1 MAKRMKEK
9 NERNSSKLIFNIF
22 IVLVFL
28 ALLGGVFYLSPNY
41 IREDYDGKTKVLINN
56 NNVTLKMKNDVYIDE
71 NNNVFLSLADV
82 RNYFDKYIEYD
93 KENGSIVTTSEI
105 NIAKMSTKD
114 NKITINGQEEELNS
128 SAIEKNETIYLP
140 FSEISE
146 KVYDV
151 DLEYIKDTN
160 TIIIDSLDR
169 KQEVAN
175 TTKETKLKYKPQTL
189 SGTLEKLEANEQVVY
204 IEETNNWA
212 EVRSKD
218 GTIGYVKKEDLGNVE
233 VTREAKEYIDKVE
246 GKVNLVWDYY
256 SEYAKAPDRTGETM
270 DGVNVVSP
278 SFFSLERGSNG
289 EIYDNAKDDGAE
301 YIEWAHNNNY
311 QVWAMFSNNS
321 LKDTTSQ
328 ILNDYEKREAMIEN
342 LMDLVEEYN
351 LDGVNVDFENMN
363 ESDKD
368 VYSRFLIELAPR
380 LKKIGKTLS
389 VDVTAPDG
397 SETWSLCFDR
407 NTIANVAD
415 YIVFMAYDQYGTSSN
430 KAGTTAG
437 EEMKKALEDA
447 GITSGKIGIIN
458 VNAATDSCV
467 NREEG
472 FRAAFDGTDFE
483 IMETQYGEGDAAKS
497 QSIAENYITQGVV
510 GIFGCNEGSTTG
522 AGNAIKAAG
531 NADIIGVGFDKSDAI
546 LNLIDDGYLLCTMA
560 QNPDVMGSE
569 GVKAAVKAINGEEL
583 GGEVTDTGV
592 SVITKDSD
600 K

>member
-9 NERNSSKLIFNIF
+9 NERNSSKLILNIF

-28 ALLGGVFYLSPNY
+28 VLVGGVFYLSPNY

-71 NNNVFLSLADV
+71 NNNVFLSLADI
-82 RNYFDKYIEYD
+82 RNYFDKYIEYN
-93 KENGSIVTTSEI
+93 KENGDIVTTSEI
-105 NIAKMSTKD
+105 NIAKMSTK
-114 NKITINGQEEELNS
+114 NNEITINGEEEKLNS
-128 SAIEKNETIYLP
+128 SAIEKNDTIYLP

-151 DLEYIKDTN
+151 DLEYIQDTN

-189 SGTLEKLEANEQVVY
+189 SGTLEKIEANEQVVY

-218 GTIGYVKKEDLGNVE
+218 GTIGYIKKEDLGNVE
-233 VTREAKEYIDKVE
+233 VAREAKEYIDKVE

-256 SEYAKAPDRTGETM
+256 SEYAKAPDRMGETM

-278 SFFSLERGSNG
+278 SFFSLERESNG

-363 ESDKD
+363 ESDKN

-437 EEMKKALEDA
+437 YNWVEANIKKFLGQEDVDPEKIILGIPLYMRLWEEDDDGTAKPEVFNMKDMFDVLPENQVAKWDEELKQYYVEYEEDGKTYKMWVENEKSVGEKINLANQYNLA
-447 GITSGKIGIIN
+447 GIAFWEK
-458 VNAATDSCV
+458 D
-467 NREEG
+467 RETNDE
-472 FRAAFDGTDFE
+472 FWTFVKE
-483 IMETQYGEGDAAKS
+483 Q
-497 QSIAENYITQGVV
+497 
-510 GIFGCNEGSTTG
+510 
-522 AGNAIKAAG
+522 
-531 NADIIGVGFDKSDAI
+531 
-546 LNLIDDGYLLCTMA
+546 LN
-560 QNPDVMGSE
+560 
-569 GVKAAVKAINGEEL
+569 K
-583 GGEVTDTGV
+583 
-592 SVITKDSD
+592 
-600 K
+600 

>member
-9 NERNSSKLIFNIF
+9 NERNSSKLILNIF
-22 IVLVFL
+22 IVIVFL
-28 ALLGGVFYLSPNY
+28 VLVGGVFYLSPNY

-71 NNNVFLSLADV
+71 NNNVFLSLADI

-93 KENGSIVTTSEI
+93 KENGDIVTTSEI
-105 NIAKMSTKD
+105 NIAKMSTK
-114 NKITINGQEEELNS
+114 NNEITINGKEEELNS
-128 SAIEKNETIYLP
+128 SAIEKNDTIYLH

-151 DLEYIKDTN
+151 DLEYIQDTN

-204 IEETNNWA
+204 IEETNNWV

-218 GTIGYVKKEDLGNVE
+218 GTIGYIKKEDLGNVE
-233 VTREAKEYIDKVE
+233 VAREAKEYIDKVE

-289 EIYDNAKDDGAE
+289 EIYDNAKDDGVE

-437 EEMKKALEDA
+437 YNWVEANIKKFLGQEDVDPEKIILGIPLYMRLWEEEDDGTAKPEVVNMNDMFDVLPENQVATWDEELKQYYVEYEEDGKTYKMWVENEKSVGEKINLANQYNLA
-447 GITSGKIGIIN
+447 GIAFWEK
-458 VNAATDSCV
+458 D
-467 NREEG
+467 RETNDE
-472 FRAAFDGTDFE
+472 FWTFVKE
-483 IMETQYGEGDAAKS
+483 Q
-497 QSIAENYITQGVV
+497 
-510 GIFGCNEGSTTG
+510 
-522 AGNAIKAAG
+522 
-531 NADIIGVGFDKSDAI
+531 
-546 LNLIDDGYLLCTMA
+546 LN
-560 QNPDVMGSE
+560 
-569 GVKAAVKAINGEEL
+569 K
-583 GGEVTDTGV
+583 
-592 SVITKDSD
+592 
-600 K
+600 

>member
-9 NERNSSKLIFNIF
+9 NERNSSKLILNIF
-22 IVLVFL
+22 IVIVFL
-28 ALLGGVFYLSPNY
+28 AILGGVFYLSPNY

-93 KENGSIVTTSEI
+93 KENGDIITTSEI
-105 NIAKMSTKD
+105 NIAKMSTRD
-114 NKITINGQEEELNS
+114 TKIDINGEEEELNS
-128 SAIEKNETIYLP
+128 SAIEKNDTIYLP

-204 IEETNNWA
+204 IEETNNWV
-212 EVRSKD
+212 EVRAKD
-218 GTIGYVKKEDLGNVE
+218 GTIGYIKKEDLGNIE
-233 VTREAKEYIDKVE
+233 VAREAKEYIEKVE

-256 SEYAKAPDRTGETM
+256 SEYVDAPDRTGENM

-278 SFFSLERGSNG
+278 SFFSLTRGSNG
-289 EIYDNAKDDGAE
+289 EIYDNAEDGGAE

-328 ILNDYEKREAMIEN
+328 ILNDYEKRETMIEN
-342 LMDLVEEYN
+342 LMNLVEKYN

-430 KAGTTAG
+430 EAGTTAG
-437 EEMKKALEDA
+437 YNWVEANIKKFLGQEDVDPEKIILGIPLYMRLWEEEEDGTTKPEVVNMRNMFDVLPENQVATWDEELKQYYVEYEEDGKKYKMWIENEKSVGEKINLANQYNLA
-447 GITSGKIGIIN
+447 GIAFWEK
-458 VNAATDSCV
+458 D
-467 NREEG
+467 RETNDE
-472 FRAAFDGTDFE
+472 FWTFVKE
-483 IMETQYGEGDAAKS
+483 Q
-497 QSIAENYITQGVV
+497 
-510 GIFGCNEGSTTG
+510 
-522 AGNAIKAAG
+522 
-531 NADIIGVGFDKSDAI
+531 
-546 LNLIDDGYLLCTMA
+546 LN
-560 QNPDVMGSE
+560 
-569 GVKAAVKAINGEEL
+569 K
-583 GGEVTDTGV
+583 
-592 SVITKDSD
+592 
-600 K
+600 

>member
-28 ALLGGVFYLSPNY
+28 VLLGTVFYLSPNY

-328 ILNDYEKREAMIEN
+328 ILNDYEKRETMIEN

-437 EEMKKALEDA
+437 YNWVEANVKKFLGQEDVDPEKIILGIPLYMRLWEEEEDGTAKPEVVNMKDMFDVLPENQVATWDEELKQYYVEYEEDGKTYKMWVENEKSVGEKINLANQYNLA
-447 GITSGKIGIIN
+447 GIAFWEK
-458 VNAATDSCV
+458 D
-467 NREEG
+467 RETNDE
-472 FRAAFDGTDFE
+472 FWTFVKE
-483 IMETQYGEGDAAKS
+483 Q
-497 QSIAENYITQGVV
+497 
-510 GIFGCNEGSTTG
+510 
-522 AGNAIKAAG
+522 
-531 NADIIGVGFDKSDAI
+531 
-546 LNLIDDGYLLCTMA
+546 LN
-560 QNPDVMGSE
+560 
-569 GVKAAVKAINGEEL
+569 K
-583 GGEVTDTGV
+583 
-592 SVITKDSD
+592 
-600 K
+600 

>member
-9 NERNSSKLIFNIF
+9 NERNSSKLILNIF
-22 IVLVFL
+22 IVIVFL
-28 ALLGGVFYLSPNY
+28 VLVGGVFYLSPNY

-71 NNNVFLSLADV
+71 NNNVFFSLADI

-93 KENGSIVTTSEI
+93 KENGDIVTTSEI
-105 NIAKMSTKD
+105 NIAKMSTK
-114 NKITINGQEEELNS
+114 NNEITINGKEEELNS
-128 SAIEKNETIYLP
+128 SAIEKNDTIYLP

-151 DLEYIKDTN
+151 DLEYIQDTN

-204 IEETNNWA
+204 IEETNNWV

-218 GTIGYVKKEDLGNVE
+218 GTIGYIKKEDLGNVE
-233 VTREAKEYIDKVE
+233 VAREAKEYIDKVE

-289 EIYDNAKDDGAE
+289 EIYDNAKDDGVE

-437 EEMKKALEDA
+437 YNWVEANIKKFLGQEDVDPEKIILGIPLYMRLWEEEDDGTAKPEVVNMNDMFDVLPENQVATWDEELKQYYVEYEEDGKTFKMWVENEKSVGEKINLANQYNLA
-447 GITSGKIGIIN
+447 GIAFWEK
-458 VNAATDSCV
+458 D
-467 NREEG
+467 RETNDE
-472 FRAAFDGTDFE
+472 FWTFVKE
-483 IMETQYGEGDAAKS
+483 Q
-497 QSIAENYITQGVV
+497 
-510 GIFGCNEGSTTG
+510 
-522 AGNAIKAAG
+522 
-531 NADIIGVGFDKSDAI
+531 
-546 LNLIDDGYLLCTMA
+546 LN
-560 QNPDVMGSE
+560 
-569 GVKAAVKAINGEEL
+569 K
-583 GGEVTDTGV
+583 
-592 SVITKDSD
+592 
-600 K
+600 

>member
-256 SEYAKAPDRTGETM
+256 SEYAKALDRTGETM

-437 EEMKKALEDA
+437 YNWVEANIKKFLGQEDVDPEKIILGIPLYMRLWEEEDDGTAKPEVVNMRDMFDVLPENQVATWDEELKQYYVEYEEDGKKYKMWVENEKSVGEKINLANQYNLA
-447 GITSGKIGIIN
+447 GIAFWEK
-458 VNAATDSCV
+458 D
-467 NREEG
+467 RETNDE
-472 FRAAFDGTDFE
+472 FWTFVKE
-483 IMETQYGEGDAAKS
+483 Q
-497 QSIAENYITQGVV
+497 
-510 GIFGCNEGSTTG
+510 
-522 AGNAIKAAG
+522 
-531 NADIIGVGFDKSDAI
+531 
-546 LNLIDDGYLLCTMA
+546 LN
-560 QNPDVMGSE
+560 
-569 GVKAAVKAINGEEL
+569 K
-583 GGEVTDTGV
+583 
-592 SVITKDSD
+592 
-600 K
+600 

>member
-9 NERNSSKLIFNIF
+9 NEKNSSKLIFNIF
-22 IVLVFL
+22 IVIVFL
-28 ALLGGVFYLSPNY
+28 VLVGGVFYLSPNY

-140 FSEISE
+140 FSKISE

-189 SGTLEKLEANEQVVY
+189 SGTLEKLDANEQVVY

-218 GTIGYVKKEDLGNVE
+218 GTIGYIKKEDLGNVE
-233 VTREAKEYIDKVE
+233 VAREAKEYIDKVK

-328 ILNDYEKREAMIEN
+328 ILNDYEKRETMIEN

-437 EEMKKALEDA
+437 YNWVEANVKKFLGQEDVDPEKIILGIPLYMRLWEEEEDGTAKPEVVNMKDMFDVLPENQVATWDEELKQYYVEYEEDGKTYKMWVENEKSVGEKINLANQYNLA
-447 GITSGKIGIIN
+447 GIAFWEK
-458 VNAATDSCV
+458 D
-467 NREEG
+467 RETNDE
-472 FRAAFDGTDFE
+472 FWTFVKE
-483 IMETQYGEGDAAKS
+483 Q
-497 QSIAENYITQGVV
+497 
-510 GIFGCNEGSTTG
+510 
-522 AGNAIKAAG
+522 
-531 NADIIGVGFDKSDAI
+531 
-546 LNLIDDGYLLCTMA
+546 LN
-560 QNPDVMGSE
+560 
-569 GVKAAVKAINGEEL
+569 K
-583 GGEVTDTGV
+583 
-592 SVITKDSD
+592 
-600 K
+600 

>member
-22 IVLVFL
+22 IVIVFL
-28 ALLGGVFYLSPNY
+28 AILGGVFYLSPNY

-56 NNVTLKMKNDVYIDE
+56 NNVTLKMKNDVYIDD
-71 NNNVFLSLADV
+71 NNNVFFSLADV

-93 KENGSIVTTSEI
+93 KENGDIVTTSEI

-114 NKITINGQEEELNS
+114 NKITINGEEEELNS
-128 SAIEKNETIYLP
+128 SAIERNDTIYIP

-151 DLEYIKDTN
+151 DLEYIQDTN

-169 KQEVAN
+169 KQEVAS

-189 SGTLEKLEANEQVVY
+189 SGTLEKIEANEQVVY
-204 IEETNNWA
+204 IEETNNWV
-212 EVRSKD
+212 EVRAKD
-218 GTIGYVKKEDLGNVE
+218 GTIGYIKKEDLGNIE
-233 VTREAKEYIDKVE
+233 VAREAKEYIEKVE

-256 SEYAKAPDRTGETM
+256 SEYVDAPDRTGENM

-278 SFFSLERGSNG
+278 SFFSLTRGSNG
-289 EIYDNAKDDGAE
+289 EIYDNAEDTGTE

-328 ILNDYEKREAMIEN
+328 ILNDYEKRETMIEN
-342 LMDLVEEYN
+342 LMNLVEKYN

-430 KAGTTAG
+430 EAGTTAG
-437 EEMKKALEDA
+437 YNWVEANIKKFLGQEDVDPEKIILGIPLYMRLWEEEEDGTAKPEVVNMRNMFDVLPENQVATWDEELKQYYVEYEEDGKKYKMWIENEKSVGEKINLANQYNLA
-447 GITSGKIGIIN
+447 GIAFWEK
-458 VNAATDSCV
+458 D
-467 NREEG
+467 REPND
-472 FRAAFDGTDFE
+472 AFWTMVKE
-483 IMETQYGEGDAAKS
+483 Q
-497 QSIAENYITQGVV
+497 
-510 GIFGCNEGSTTG
+510 
-522 AGNAIKAAG
+522 
-531 NADIIGVGFDKSDAI
+531 
-546 LNLIDDGYLLCTMA
+546 LN
-560 QNPDVMGSE
+560 
-569 GVKAAVKAINGEEL
+569 
-583 GGEVTDTGV
+583 
-592 SVITKDSD
+592 
-600 K
+600 

>member
-9 NERNSSKLIFNIF
+9 NERNSSKYIFNII

-71 NNNVFLSLADV
+71 NNNVFLSLEDV
-82 RNYFDKYIEYD
+82 ENYFDKYIEYNEETGD
-93 KENGSIVTTSEI
+93 IVTTSEI
-105 NIAKMSTKD
+105 NIAKMSTK
-114 NKITINGQEEELNS
+114 NNEITINGEEEELNS

-189 SGTLEKLEANEQVVY
+189 SGTLEKLDANEQVVY

-218 GTIGYVKKEDLGNVE
+218 GTIGYIKKEDLGNVE
-233 VTREAKEYIDKVE
+233 VAREAKEYIDKVE

-289 EIYDNAKDDGAE
+289 EIYDNAKDGGAE

-328 ILNDYEKREAMIEN
+328 ILNDYEKRETMIEN

-437 EEMKKALEDA
+437 YNWVEANIKKFLGQEDVDPEKIILGIPLYMRLWEEEEDGTAKPEVVNMRDMFDVLPENQVATWDEELKQYYVEYEEDGKTYKMWVENEKSVGEKINLANQYNLA
-447 GITSGKIGIIN
+447 GIAFWEK
-458 VNAATDSCV
+458 D
-467 NREEG
+467 RETNDE
-472 FRAAFDGTDFE
+472 FWTFVKE
-483 IMETQYGEGDAAKS
+483 Q
-497 QSIAENYITQGVV
+497 
-510 GIFGCNEGSTTG
+510 
-522 AGNAIKAAG
+522 
-531 NADIIGVGFDKSDAI
+531 
-546 LNLIDDGYLLCTMA
+546 LN
-560 QNPDVMGSE
+560 
-569 GVKAAVKAINGEEL
+569 K
-583 GGEVTDTGV
+583 
-592 SVITKDSD
+592 
-600 K
+600 

>member
-28 ALLGGVFYLSPNY
+28 VLLGGVFYLSPNY

-114 NKITINGQEEELNS
+114 NKITINGQEEKLNS

-189 SGTLEKLEANEQVVY
+189 SGTLEKLDANEQVVY

-218 GTIGYVKKEDLGNVE
+218 GTIGYIKKEDLGNVE
-233 VTREAKEYIDKVE
+233 VAREAKEYIDKVE

-328 ILNDYEKREAMIEN
+328 ILNDYEKRETMIEN

-437 EEMKKALEDA
+437 YNWVEANVKKFLGQEDVDPEKIILGIPLYMRLWEEEEDGTAKPEVVNMKDMFDVLPENQVATWDEELKQYYVEYEEDGKTYKMWVENEKSVGEKINLANQYNLA
-447 GITSGKIGIIN
+447 GIAFWEK
-458 VNAATDSCV
+458 D
-467 NREEG
+467 RETNDE
-472 FRAAFDGTDFE
+472 FWTFVKE
-483 IMETQYGEGDAAKS
+483 Q
-497 QSIAENYITQGVV
+497 
-510 GIFGCNEGSTTG
+510 
-522 AGNAIKAAG
+522 
-531 NADIIGVGFDKSDAI
+531 
-546 LNLIDDGYLLCTMA
+546 LN
-560 QNPDVMGSE
+560 
-569 GVKAAVKAINGEEL
+569 K
-583 GGEVTDTGV
+583 
-592 SVITKDSD
+592 
-600 K
+600 

>member
-233 VTREAKEYIDKVE
+233 VTIEAKEYIDKVE

-328 ILNDYEKREAMIEN
+328 ILNDYEKRETMIEN

-415 YIVFMAYDQYGTSSN
+415 YIVFMAYDQYGTNSN

-437 EEMKKALEDA
+437 YNWVEANVKKFLGQEDVDPEKIILGIPLYMRLWEEEEDGTAKPEVVNMKDMFDVLPENQVATWDEELKQYYVEYEEDGKTYKMWVENEKSVGEKINLANQYNLA
-447 GITSGKIGIIN
+447 GIAFWEK
-458 VNAATDSCV
+458 D
-467 NREEG
+467 RETNDE
-472 FRAAFDGTDFE
+472 FWTFVKE
-483 IMETQYGEGDAAKS
+483 Q
-497 QSIAENYITQGVV
+497 
-510 GIFGCNEGSTTG
+510 
-522 AGNAIKAAG
+522 
-531 NADIIGVGFDKSDAI
+531 
-546 LNLIDDGYLLCTMA
+546 LN
-560 QNPDVMGSE
+560 
-569 GVKAAVKAINGEEL
+569 K
-583 GGEVTDTGV
+583 
-592 SVITKDSD
+592 
-600 K
+600 

>member
-437 EEMKKALEDA
+437 YNWVEANIKKFLGQEDVDPEKIILGIPLYMRLWEEEDDGTAKPEVVNMRDMFDVLPENQVATWDEELKQYYVEYEEDGKTYKMWVENEKSVGEKINLANQYNLA
-447 GITSGKIGIIN
+447 GIAFWEK
-458 VNAATDSCV
+458 D
-467 NREEG
+467 RETNDE
-472 FRAAFDGTDFE
+472 FWTFVKE
-483 IMETQYGEGDAAKS
+483 Q
-497 QSIAENYITQGVV
+497 
-510 GIFGCNEGSTTG
+510 
-522 AGNAIKAAG
+522 
-531 NADIIGVGFDKSDAI
+531 
-546 LNLIDDGYLLCTMA
+546 LN
-560 QNPDVMGSE
+560 
-569 GVKAAVKAINGEEL
+569 K
-583 GGEVTDTGV
+583 
-592 SVITKDSD
+592 
-600 K
+600 

>member
-22 IVLVFL
+22 IVIVFL
-28 ALLGGVFYLSPNY
+28 AILGGVFYLSPNY

-114 NKITINGQEEELNS
+114 NKITINGQEEKLNS

-189 SGTLEKLEANEQVVY
+189 SGTLEKLDANEQVVY

-218 GTIGYVKKEDLGNVE
+218 GTIGYIKKEDLGNVE
-233 VTREAKEYIDKVE
+233 VAREAKEYIDKVE

-328 ILNDYEKREAMIEN
+328 ILNDYEKRETMIEN

-389 VDVTAPDG
+389 IDVTAPDG

-430 KAGTTAG
+430 EAGTTAG
-437 EEMKKALEDA
+437 YNWVEANIKKFLGQEDVDPEKIILGIPLYMRLWEEEEDGTAKPEVVNMRNMFDVLPENQVATWDEELKQYYVEYEEDGKKYKMWIENEKSVGEKINLANQYNLA
-447 GITSGKIGIIN
+447 GIAFWEK
-458 VNAATDSCV
+458 D
-467 NREEG
+467 RETNDE
-472 FRAAFDGTDFE
+472 FWTFVKE
-483 IMETQYGEGDAAKS
+483 Q
-497 QSIAENYITQGVV
+497 
-510 GIFGCNEGSTTG
+510 
-522 AGNAIKAAG
+522 
-531 NADIIGVGFDKSDAI
+531 
-546 LNLIDDGYLLCTMA
+546 LN
-560 QNPDVMGSE
+560 
-569 GVKAAVKAINGEEL
+569 K
-583 GGEVTDTGV
+583 
-592 SVITKDSD
+592 
-600 K
+600 

>member
-9 NERNSSKLIFNIF
+9 NERNSSKLILNIF

-28 ALLGGVFYLSPNY
+28 VLVGGVFYLSPNY

-71 NNNVFLSLADV
+71 NNNVFLSLADI
-82 RNYFDKYIEYD
+82 RNYFDKYIEYN
-93 KENGSIVTTSEI
+93 KENGDIVTTSEI
-105 NIAKMSTKD
+105 NIAKMSTK
-114 NKITINGQEEELNS
+114 NNEITINGEEEKLNS
-128 SAIEKNETIYLP
+128 SAIEKNDTIYLP

-151 DLEYIKDTN
+151 DLEYIQDTN

-189 SGTLEKLEANEQVVY
+189 SGTLEKIEANEQVVY

-218 GTIGYVKKEDLGNVE
+218 GTIGYIKKEDLGNVE
-233 VTREAKEYIDKVE
+233 VAREAKEYIDKVE

-256 SEYAKAPDRTGETM
+256 SEYAKAPDRIGETM

-278 SFFSLERGSNG
+278 SFFSLERESNG

-363 ESDKD
+363 ESDKN

-437 EEMKKALEDA
+437 YNWVEANIKKFLGQEDVDPEKIILGIPLYMRLWEEDDDGTAKPEVVNMKDMFDVLPENQVAKWDEELKQYYVEYEEDGKTYKMWVENEKSVGEKINLANQYNLA
-447 GITSGKIGIIN
+447 GIAFWEK
-458 VNAATDSCV
+458 D
-467 NREEG
+467 RETNDE
-472 FRAAFDGTDFE
+472 FWTFVKE
-483 IMETQYGEGDAAKS
+483 Q
-497 QSIAENYITQGVV
+497 
-510 GIFGCNEGSTTG
+510 
-522 AGNAIKAAG
+522 
-531 NADIIGVGFDKSDAI
+531 
-546 LNLIDDGYLLCTMA
+546 LN
-560 QNPDVMGSE
+560 
-569 GVKAAVKAINGEEL
+569 K
-583 GGEVTDTGV
+583 
-592 SVITKDSD
+592 
-600 K
+600 

>member
-9 NERNSSKLIFNIF
+9 NEKNSSKLIFNIF
-22 IVLVFL
+22 IVIVFL
-28 ALLGGVFYLSPNY
+28 VLVGGVFYLSPNY

-189 SGTLEKLEANEQVVY
+189 SGTLEKLDANEQVVY

-218 GTIGYVKKEDLGNVE
+218 GTIGYIKKEDLGNVE
-233 VTREAKEYIDKVE
+233 VAREAKEYIDKVE

-256 SEYAKAPDRTGETM
+256 SEYAKAPDRMGETM

-278 SFFSLERGSNG
+278 SFFSLERESNG

-363 ESDKD
+363 ESDKN

-437 EEMKKALEDA
+437 YNWVEANIKKFLGQEDVDPEKIILGIPLYMRLWEEDDDGTAKPEVVNMKDMFDVLPENQVAKWDEELKQYYVEYEEDGKTYKMWVENEKSVGEKINLANQYNLA
-447 GITSGKIGIIN
+447 GIAFWEK
-458 VNAATDSCV
+458 D
-467 NREEG
+467 RETNDE
-472 FRAAFDGTDFE
+472 FWTFVKE
-483 IMETQYGEGDAAKS
+483 Q
-497 QSIAENYITQGVV
+497 
-510 GIFGCNEGSTTG
+510 
-522 AGNAIKAAG
+522 
-531 NADIIGVGFDKSDAI
+531 
-546 LNLIDDGYLLCTMA
+546 LN
-560 QNPDVMGSE
+560 
-569 GVKAAVKAINGEEL
+569 K
-583 GGEVTDTGV
+583 
-592 SVITKDSD
+592 
-600 K
+600 

>member
-328 ILNDYEKREAMIEN
+328 ILNDYEKRETMIEN

-437 EEMKKALEDA
+437 YNWVEANVKKFLGQEDVDPEKIILGIPLYMRLWEEEEDGTAKPEVVNMRNMFDVLPENQVATWDEELKQYYVEYEEDGKKYKMWIENEKSVGEKINLANQYNLA
-447 GITSGKIGIIN
+447 GIAFWEK
-458 VNAATDSCV
+458 D
-467 NREEG
+467 RETNDE
-472 FRAAFDGTDFE
+472 FWTFVKE
-483 IMETQYGEGDAAKS
+483 Q
-497 QSIAENYITQGVV
+497 
-510 GIFGCNEGSTTG
+510 
-522 AGNAIKAAG
+522 
-531 NADIIGVGFDKSDAI
+531 
-546 LNLIDDGYLLCTMA
+546 LN
-560 QNPDVMGSE
+560 
-569 GVKAAVKAINGEEL
+569 K
-583 GGEVTDTGV
+583 
-592 SVITKDSD
+592 
-600 K
+600 

>member
-189 SGTLEKLEANEQVVY
+189 SGTLEKLDANEQVVY

-218 GTIGYVKKEDLGNVE
+218 GTIGYIKKEDLGNVE
-233 VTREAKEYIDKVE
+233 VAREAKEYIDKVE

-256 SEYAKAPDRTGETM
+256 SESAKAPDRAGETM

-328 ILNDYEKREAMIEN
+328 ILNDYEKRETMIEN

-437 EEMKKALEDA
+437 YNWVEANVKKFLGQEDVDPEKIILGIPLYMRLWEEEEDGTAKPEVVNMRNMFDVLPENQVATWDEELKQYYVEYEEDGKKYKMWIENEKSVGEKINLANQYNLA
-447 GITSGKIGIIN
+447 GIAFWEK
-458 VNAATDSCV
+458 D
-467 NREEG
+467 RETNDE
-472 FRAAFDGTDFE
+472 FWTFVKE
-483 IMETQYGEGDAAKS
+483 Q
-497 QSIAENYITQGVV
+497 
-510 GIFGCNEGSTTG
+510 
-522 AGNAIKAAG
+522 
-531 NADIIGVGFDKSDAI
+531 
-546 LNLIDDGYLLCTMA
+546 LN
-560 QNPDVMGSE
+560 
-569 GVKAAVKAINGEEL
+569 K
-583 GGEVTDTGV
+583 
-592 SVITKDSD
+592 
-600 K
+600 

>member
-9 NERNSSKLIFNIF
+9 NERNSSKLILNIF

-28 ALLGGVFYLSPNY
+28 VLVGGVFYLSPNY

-71 NNNVFLSLADV
+71 NNNVFLSLADI
-82 RNYFDKYIEYD
+82 RNYFDKYIEYN
-93 KENGSIVTTSEI
+93 KENGDIVTTSEI
-105 NIAKMSTKD
+105 NIAKMSTK
-114 NKITINGQEEELNS
+114 NNEITINGEEEKLNS
-128 SAIEKNETIYLP
+128 SAIEKNDTIYLP

-151 DLEYIKDTN
+151 DLEYIQDTN

-189 SGTLEKLEANEQVVY
+189 SGTLEKIEANEQVVY

-218 GTIGYVKKEDLGNVE
+218 GTIGYIKKEDLGNVE
-233 VTREAKEYIDKVE
+233 VAREAKEYIDKVE

-256 SEYAKAPDRTGETM
+256 SEYAKAPDRMGETM

-278 SFFSLERGSNG
+278 SFFSLERESNG

-363 ESDKD
+363 ESDKN

-437 EEMKKALEDA
+437 YNWVEANIKKFLGHEDVDPEKIILGIPLYMRLWEEDDDGTAKPEVVNMKDMFDVLPENQVAKWDEELKQYYVEYEEDGKTYKMWVENEKSVGEKINLANQYNLA
-447 GITSGKIGIIN
+447 GIAFWEK
-458 VNAATDSCV
+458 D
-467 NREEG
+467 RETNDE
-472 FRAAFDGTDFE
+472 FWTFVKE
-483 IMETQYGEGDAAKS
+483 Q
-497 QSIAENYITQGVV
+497 
-510 GIFGCNEGSTTG
+510 
-522 AGNAIKAAG
+522 
-531 NADIIGVGFDKSDAI
+531 
-546 LNLIDDGYLLCTMA
+546 LN
-560 QNPDVMGSE
+560 
-569 GVKAAVKAINGEEL
+569 K
-583 GGEVTDTGV
+583 
-592 SVITKDSD
+592 
-600 K
+600 

>member
-175 TTKETKLKYKPQTL
+175 TSKETKLKYKPQTL
-189 SGTLEKLEANEQVVY
+189 SGTLEKLDANEQVVY

-218 GTIGYVKKEDLGNVE
+218 GTIGYIKKEDLGNVE
-233 VTREAKEYIDKVE
+233 VAREAKEYIDKVE

-328 ILNDYEKREAMIEN
+328 ILNDYEKRETMIEN

-437 EEMKKALEDA
+437 YNWVEANVKKFLGQEDVDPEKIILGIPLYMRLWEEEEDGTAKPEVVNMKDMFDVLPENQVATWDEELKQYYVEYEEDGKTYKMWVENEKSVGEKINLANQYNLA
-447 GITSGKIGIIN
+447 GIAFWEK
-458 VNAATDSCV
+458 D
-467 NREEG
+467 RETNDE
-472 FRAAFDGTDFE
+472 FWTFVKE
-483 IMETQYGEGDAAKS
+483 Q
-497 QSIAENYITQGVV
+497 
-510 GIFGCNEGSTTG
+510 
-522 AGNAIKAAG
+522 
-531 NADIIGVGFDKSDAI
+531 
-546 LNLIDDGYLLCTMA
+546 LN
-560 QNPDVMGSE
+560 
-569 GVKAAVKAINGEEL
+569 K
-583 GGEVTDTGV
+583 
-592 SVITKDSD
+592 
-600 K
+600 

>member
-9 NERNSSKLIFNIF
+9 NERNNPKLIFNIF

-28 ALLGGVFYLSPNY
+28 VLLGTVFYLSPNY

-93 KENGSIVTTSEI
+93 KENGDIVTTSEI

-114 NKITINGQEEELNS
+114 NKITINGEEDELNS
-128 SAIEKNETIYLP
+128 SAIEKNDTIYLP

-151 DLEYIKDTN
+151 DLEYIQDTN

-175 TTKETKLKYKPQTL
+175 TSKETKVKYKPQTL

-204 IEETNNWA
+204 IEETNNWV
-212 EVRSKD
+212 EVRTKD
-218 GTIGYVKKEDLGNVE
+218 GTIGYIKKEDLGNVE
-233 VTREAKEYIDKVE
+233 VAREAKEYIDKVE

-256 SEYAKAPDRTGETM
+256 SEYVNAPDRTGETM

-289 EIYDNAKDDGAE
+289 EIYDNAKDGGAE

-328 ILNDYEKREAMIEN
+328 ILNDYEKRETMIEN

-437 EEMKKALEDA
+437 YNWVEANIKKFLGQEDVDPEKIILGIPLYMRLWEEEEDGTAKPEVVNMKDMFDVLPENQVATWDEELKQYYVEYEEDGKLYKMWVENEKSVGEKINLANQYNLA
-447 GITSGKIGIIN
+447 GIAFWEK
-458 VNAATDSCV
+458 D
-467 NREEG
+467 RETNDE
-472 FRAAFDGTDFE
+472 FWTFVKE
-483 IMETQYGEGDAAKS
+483 Q
-497 QSIAENYITQGVV
+497 
-510 GIFGCNEGSTTG
+510 
-522 AGNAIKAAG
+522 
-531 NADIIGVGFDKSDAI
+531 
-546 LNLIDDGYLLCTMA
+546 LN
-560 QNPDVMGSE
+560 
-569 GVKAAVKAINGEEL
+569 K
-583 GGEVTDTGV
+583 
-592 SVITKDSD
+592 
-600 K
+600 

>member
-9 NERNSSKLIFNIF
+9 NERNSSKLILNIF
-22 IVLVFL
+22 IVIVFL
-28 ALLGGVFYLSPNY
+28 AILGGVFYLSPNY

-93 KENGSIVTTSEI
+93 KENGDIITTSEI
-105 NIAKMSTKD
+105 NIAKMSTRD
-114 NKITINGQEEELNS
+114 TKIDINGEEEELNS
-128 SAIEKNETIYLP
+128 SAIEKNDTIYLP

-204 IEETNNWA
+204 IEETNNWV
-212 EVRSKD
+212 EVRAKD
-218 GTIGYVKKEDLGNVE
+218 GTIGYIKKEDLGNIE
-233 VTREAKEYIDKVE
+233 VAREAKEYIEKVE

-256 SEYAKAPDRTGETM
+256 SEYVDAPDRTGENM

-278 SFFSLERGSNG
+278 SFFSLTRGSNG
-289 EIYDNAKDDGAE
+289 EIYDNAEDGGAE

-328 ILNDYEKREAMIEN
+328 ILNDYEKRETMIEN
-342 LMDLVEEYN
+342 LMNLVEKYN

-430 KAGTTAG
+430 EAGTTAG
-437 EEMKKALEDA
+437 YNWVEANIKKFLGQEDVDPEKIILGIPLYMRLWEEEKDGTTKPEVVNMRNMFDVLPENQVATWDEELKQYYVEYEEDGKKYKMWIENEKSVGEKINLANQYNLA
-447 GITSGKIGIIN
+447 GIAFWEK
-458 VNAATDSCV
+458 D
-467 NREEG
+467 RETNDE
-472 FRAAFDGTDFE
+472 FWTFVKE
-483 IMETQYGEGDAAKS
+483 Q
-497 QSIAENYITQGVV
+497 
-510 GIFGCNEGSTTG
+510 
-522 AGNAIKAAG
+522 
-531 NADIIGVGFDKSDAI
+531 
-546 LNLIDDGYLLCTMA
+546 LN
-560 QNPDVMGSE
+560 
-569 GVKAAVKAINGEEL
+569 K
-583 GGEVTDTGV
+583 
-592 SVITKDSD
+592 
-600 K
+600 

>member
-28 ALLGGVFYLSPNY
+28 VLLGGVFYLSPNY

-114 NKITINGQEEELNS
+114 NKITINGQEEKLNS

-189 SGTLEKLEANEQVVY
+189 SGTLEKLDANEQVIY

-218 GTIGYVKKEDLGNVE
+218 GTIGYIKKEDLGNVE
-233 VTREAKEYIDKVE
+233 VAREAKEYIDKVE

-328 ILNDYEKREAMIEN
+328 ILNDYEKRESMIEN

-437 EEMKKALEDA
+437 YNWVEANVKKFLGQEDVDPEKIILGIPLYMRLWEEEEDGTAKPEVVNMKDMFDVLPENQVATWDEELKQYYVEYEEDGKTYKMWVENEKSVGEKINLANQYNLA
-447 GITSGKIGIIN
+447 GIAFWEK
-458 VNAATDSCV
+458 D
-467 NREEG
+467 RETNDE
-472 FRAAFDGTDFE
+472 FWTFVKE
-483 IMETQYGEGDAAKS
+483 Q
-497 QSIAENYITQGVV
+497 
-510 GIFGCNEGSTTG
+510 
-522 AGNAIKAAG
+522 
-531 NADIIGVGFDKSDAI
+531 
-546 LNLIDDGYLLCTMA
+546 LN
-560 QNPDVMGSE
+560 
-569 GVKAAVKAINGEEL
+569 K
-583 GGEVTDTGV
+583 
-592 SVITKDSD
+592 
-600 K
+600 

>member
-9 NERNSSKLIFNIF
+9 NERNSSKVILNIF
-22 IVLVFL
+22 IVIVFL
-28 ALLGGVFYLSPNY
+28 VLVGGVFYLSPNY

-71 NNNVFLSLADV
+71 NNNVFLSLADI

-93 KENGSIVTTSEI
+93 KENGDIVTTSEI
-105 NIAKMSTKD
+105 NIAKMSTK
-114 NKITINGQEEELNS
+114 NNEITINGEEEELNS
-128 SAIEKNETIYLP
+128 SAIEKNNTIYLP

-151 DLEYIKDTN
+151 DLEYIQDTN

-204 IEETNNWA
+204 IEETNNWV

-218 GTIGYVKKEDLGNVE
+218 GTIGYIKKEDLGNVE
-233 VTREAKEYIDKVE
+233 VARKAKEYIDKVE

-289 EIYDNAKDDGAE
+289 EIHDNAKDDGVE

-437 EEMKKALEDA
+437 YNWVEANIKKFLGQEDVDPEKIILGIPLYMRLWEEEDDGTAKPEVVNMNDMFDVLPENQVATWDEELKQYYVEYEEDGKTYKMWVENEKSVGEKINLANQYNLA
-447 GITSGKIGIIN
+447 GIAFWEK
-458 VNAATDSCV
+458 D
-467 NREEG
+467 RETNDE
-472 FRAAFDGTDFE
+472 FWTFVKE
-483 IMETQYGEGDAAKS
+483 Q
-497 QSIAENYITQGVV
+497 
-510 GIFGCNEGSTTG
+510 
-522 AGNAIKAAG
+522 
-531 NADIIGVGFDKSDAI
+531 
-546 LNLIDDGYLLCTMA
+546 LN
-560 QNPDVMGSE
+560 
-569 GVKAAVKAINGEEL
+569 K
-583 GGEVTDTGV
+583 
-592 SVITKDSD
+592 
-600 K
+600 

>member
-9 NERNSSKLIFNIF
+9 NERNSSKVILNIF
-22 IVLVFL
+22 IVIVFL
-28 ALLGGVFYLSPNY
+28 VLVGGVFYLSPNY

-71 NNNVFLSLADV
+71 NNNVFLSLADI

-93 KENGSIVTTSEI
+93 KENGDIVTTSEI
-105 NIAKMSTKD
+105 NIAKMSTK
-114 NKITINGQEEELNS
+114 NNEITINGKEEELNS
-128 SAIEKNETIYLP
+128 SAIEKNDTIYLP

-151 DLEYIKDTN
+151 DLEYIQDTN

-204 IEETNNWA
+204 IEETNNWV

-218 GTIGYVKKEDLGNVE
+218 GTIGYIKKEDLGNVE
-233 VTREAKEYIDKVE
+233 VAREAKEYIDKVE

-289 EIYDNAKDDGAE
+289 EIYDNAKDDGVE

-397 SETWSLCFDR
+397 SETCSLCFDR

-437 EEMKKALEDA
+437 YNWVEANIKKFLGQEDVDPEKIILGIPLYMRLWEEEDDGTAKPEVVNMNDMFDVLPENQVATWDEELKQYYVEYEEDGKTYKMWVENEKSVGEKINLANQYNLA
-447 GITSGKIGIIN
+447 GIAFWEK
-458 VNAATDSCV
+458 D
-467 NREEG
+467 RETNDE
-472 FRAAFDGTDFE
+472 FWTFVKE
-483 IMETQYGEGDAAKS
+483 Q
-497 QSIAENYITQGVV
+497 
-510 GIFGCNEGSTTG
+510 
-522 AGNAIKAAG
+522 
-531 NADIIGVGFDKSDAI
+531 
-546 LNLIDDGYLLCTMA
+546 LN
-560 QNPDVMGSE
+560 
-569 GVKAAVKAINGEEL
+569 K
-583 GGEVTDTGV
+583 
-592 SVITKDSD
+592 
-600 K
+600 

>member
-28 ALLGGVFYLSPNY
+28 VLLGGVFYLSPNY

-189 SGTLEKLEANEQVVY
+189 SGTLEKLDANEQVVY

-218 GTIGYVKKEDLGNVE
+218 GTIGYIKKEDLGNVE
-233 VTREAKEYIDKVE
+233 VAREAKEYIDKVK

-289 EIYDNAKDDGAE
+289 EIYDNAKDGGAE

-311 QVWAMFSNNS
+311 QVWALFSNNS

-328 ILNDYEKREAMIEN
+328 ILNDYEKRETMIEN

-437 EEMKKALEDA
+437 YNWVEANIKKFLGQEDVDPEKIILGIPLYMRLWEEEEDGTAKPEVVNMRDMFDVLPENQVATWDEELKQYYVEYEEDGKKYKMWVENEKSVGEKINLANQYNLA
-447 GITSGKIGIIN
+447 GIAFWEK
-458 VNAATDSCV
+458 D
-467 NREEG
+467 RETNDE
-472 FRAAFDGTDFE
+472 FWTFVKE
-483 IMETQYGEGDAAKS
+483 Q
-497 QSIAENYITQGVV
+497 
-510 GIFGCNEGSTTG
+510 
-522 AGNAIKAAG
+522 
-531 NADIIGVGFDKSDAI
+531 
-546 LNLIDDGYLLCTMA
+546 LN
-560 QNPDVMGSE
+560 
-569 GVKAAVKAINGEEL
+569 K
-583 GGEVTDTGV
+583 
-592 SVITKDSD
+592 
-600 K
+600 

>member
-28 ALLGGVFYLSPNY
+28 VLLGGVFYLSPNY

-56 NNVTLKMKNDVYIDE
+56 NNVTLKIKNDVYIDE

-189 SGTLEKLEANEQVVY
+189 SGTLEKLDANEQVVY

-218 GTIGYVKKEDLGNVE
+218 GTIGYIKKEDLGNVE
-233 VTREAKEYIDKVE
+233 VAREAKEYIDKVE

-328 ILNDYEKREAMIEN
+328 ILNDYEKRETMIEN

-437 EEMKKALEDA
+437 YNWVEANVKKFLGQEDVDPEKIILGIPLYMRLWEEEEDGTAKPEVVNMKDMFDVLPENQVATWDEELKQYYVEYEEDGKTYKMWVENEKSVGEKINLANQYNLA
-447 GITSGKIGIIN
+447 GIAFWEK
-458 VNAATDSCV
+458 D
-467 NREEG
+467 RETNDE
-472 FRAAFDGTDFE
+472 FWTFVKE
-483 IMETQYGEGDAAKS
+483 Q
-497 QSIAENYITQGVV
+497 
-510 GIFGCNEGSTTG
+510 
-522 AGNAIKAAG
+522 
-531 NADIIGVGFDKSDAI
+531 
-546 LNLIDDGYLLCTMA
+546 LN
-560 QNPDVMGSE
+560 
-569 GVKAAVKAINGEEL
+569 K
-583 GGEVTDTGV
+583 
-592 SVITKDSD
+592 
-600 K
+600 

>member
-328 ILNDYEKREAMIEN
+328 ILNDYEKRETMIEN

-437 EEMKKALEDA
+437 YNWVEANVKKFLGQEDVDPEKIILGIPLYMRLWEEEEDGTAKPEVVNMRDMFDVLPENQVATWDEELKQYYVEYEEDGKKYKMWVENEKSVGEKINLANQYNLA
-447 GITSGKIGIIN
+447 GIAFWEK
-458 VNAATDSCV
+458 D
-467 NREEG
+467 RETNDE
-472 FRAAFDGTDFE
+472 FWTFVKE
-483 IMETQYGEGDAAKS
+483 Q
-497 QSIAENYITQGVV
+497 
-510 GIFGCNEGSTTG
+510 
-522 AGNAIKAAG
+522 
-531 NADIIGVGFDKSDAI
+531 
-546 LNLIDDGYLLCTMA
+546 LN
-560 QNPDVMGSE
+560 
-569 GVKAAVKAINGEEL
+569 K
-583 GGEVTDTGV
+583 
-592 SVITKDSD
+592 
-600 K
+600 

>member
-9 NERNSSKLIFNIF
+9 NEKNSSKLIFNIF
-22 IVLVFL
+22 IVIVFL
-28 ALLGGVFYLSPNY
+28 VLVGGVFYLSPNY

-105 NIAKMSTKD
+105 NIAKMSTKY

-218 GTIGYVKKEDLGNVE
+218 GTIGYIKKEDLGNVE
-233 VTREAKEYIDKVE
+233 VAREAKEYIDKVE

-328 ILNDYEKREAMIEN
+328 ILNDYEKRETMIEN

-437 EEMKKALEDA
+437 YNWVEANVKKFLGQEDVDPEKIILGIPLYMRLWEEEEDGTAKPEVVNMKDMFDVLPENQVATWDEELKQYYVEYEEDGKTYKMWVENEKSVGEKINLANQYNLA
-447 GITSGKIGIIN
+447 GIAFWEK
-458 VNAATDSCV
+458 D
-467 NREEG
+467 RETNDE
-472 FRAAFDGTDFE
+472 FWTFVKE
-483 IMETQYGEGDAAKS
+483 Q
-497 QSIAENYITQGVV
+497 
-510 GIFGCNEGSTTG
+510 
-522 AGNAIKAAG
+522 
-531 NADIIGVGFDKSDAI
+531 
-546 LNLIDDGYLLCTMA
+546 LN
-560 QNPDVMGSE
+560 
-569 GVKAAVKAINGEEL
+569 K
-583 GGEVTDTGV
+583 
-592 SVITKDSD
+592 
-600 K
+600 

>member
-22 IVLVFL
+22 IVIVFL
-28 ALLGGVFYLSPNY
+28 AILGGVFYLSPNY

-93 KENGSIVTTSEI
+93 KENGDIITTSEI
-105 NIAKMSTKD
+105 NIAKMSTRD
-114 NKITINGQEEELNS
+114 TKIDINGEEEELNS
-128 SAIEKNETIYLP
+128 SAIEKNDTIYLP

-204 IEETNNWA
+204 IEETNNWV
-212 EVRSKD
+212 EVRAKD
-218 GTIGYVKKEDLGNVE
+218 GTIGYIKKEDLGNIE
-233 VTREAKEYIDKVE
+233 VAREAKEYIEKVE

-256 SEYAKAPDRTGETM
+256 SEYVDAPDRTGENM

-278 SFFSLERGSNG
+278 SFFSLTRGSNG
-289 EIYDNAKDDGAE
+289 EIYDNAEDGGAE

-328 ILNDYEKREAMIEN
+328 ILNDYEKRETMIEN
-342 LMDLVEEYN
+342 LMNLVEKYN

-430 KAGTTAG
+430 EAGTTAG
-437 EEMKKALEDA
+437 YNWVEANIKKFLGQEDVDPEKIILGIPLYMRLWEEEEDGTAKPEVVNMRNMFDVLPENQVATWDEELKQYYVEYEEDGKKYKMWIENEKSVGEKINLANQYNLA
-447 GITSGKIGIIN
+447 GIAFWEK
-458 VNAATDSCV
+458 D
-467 NREEG
+467 RETNDE
-472 FRAAFDGTDFE
+472 FWTFVKE
-483 IMETQYGEGDAAKS
+483 Q
-497 QSIAENYITQGVV
+497 
-510 GIFGCNEGSTTG
+510 
-522 AGNAIKAAG
+522 
-531 NADIIGVGFDKSDAI
+531 
-546 LNLIDDGYLLCTMA
+546 LN
-560 QNPDVMGSE
+560 
-569 GVKAAVKAINGEEL
+569 K
-583 GGEVTDTGV
+583 
-592 SVITKDSD
+592 
-600 K
+600 